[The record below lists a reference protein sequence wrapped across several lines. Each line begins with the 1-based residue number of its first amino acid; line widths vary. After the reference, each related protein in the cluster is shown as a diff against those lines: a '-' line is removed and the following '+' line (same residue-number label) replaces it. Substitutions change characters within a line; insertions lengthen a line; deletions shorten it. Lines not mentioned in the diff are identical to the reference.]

1 MLRGLHIL
9 GVDMINIQNTL
20 NICEVI
26 ILFIFCKQN
35 LLISELKADDFR
47 MLAAD
52 AVKVIQ

>member
-52 AVKVIQ
+52 VVKVIQ

>member
-35 LLISELKADDFR
+35 LLISELKAYDFR

>member
-1 MLRGLHIL
+1 
-9 GVDMINIQNTL
+9 MINIQNTL

-35 LLISELKADDFR
+35 LLISELKAYDFR